1 MESFAQKA
9 YFAVSAI
16 TCGVESR
23 FEKYKS
29 NYILSKENENK
40 FKALRRWIRGWNF
53 RNAEDRSHYSPCP
66 VRDAEGGAITF
77 PLDQAI
83 SRENGEPV
91 ITEIYAES
99 IQDGFVDRIQL
110 NLWEVAEEINLVG
123 YPTANPNPRRI
134 EEPVKWILWKLGHLE
149 PYFVPEVPVRPFL
162 CSNRKWEQ
170 IQEECHQR
178 NIANRHAFY
187 EGADL

>member
-1 MESFAQKA
+1 M
-9 YFAVSAI
+9 
-16 TCGVESR
+16 
-23 FEKYKS
+23 
-29 NYILSKENENK
+29 
-40 FKALRRWIRGWNF
+40 
-53 RNAEDRSHYSPCP
+53 
-66 VRDAEGGAITF
+66 
-77 PLDQAI
+77 
-83 SRENGEPV
+83 
-91 ITEIYAES
+91 
-99 IQDGFVDRIQL
+99 